1 MRRTTSQSIFGS
13 FIDQLTLSLTLAK
26 LPLVMQPKKEIQ
38 VMKFGGTSV
47 GSVEKIQ
54 NVARL
59 VQKKFESGYAVIVVV
74 SAMGKRT
81 DELVDLAYSLTDQ
94 PAEREMDV
102 LLSTGEQ
109 VSTALLSMALH
120 SLGLKAKSITG
131 WQIPIITNDS
141 FSNARIE
148 QINTQQLQENLA
160 QDFVCVVAGFQGVTN
175 DNEISTFGRGGS
187 DTSAVAIAAAISAK
201 QCEIYTDVPGVYTAD
216 PNKVGKARK
225 LAKVS
230 YDEMLEFASLGAG
243 VLHGRA
249 VEFAKKYGV
258 VLHVRS
264 TFLQEEGT
272 LVLSEEDF
280 MEKLS
285 VTGVSIKNEEARVS
299 ISEVPDRPGIA
310 AELFLSLA
318 NAEVNVD
325 MIVQSTGQNEKNTIS
340 FTVPKSLL
348 FKAEET
354 VKSTISSWG
363 SGEFTSDQNISIV
376 SAVGIGM
383 KSHAGVA
390 AAMFKALANEGINI
404 ECISTSEIKISCIVT
419 KDKGAQAMNLIHS
432 AFGLD
437 KEN

>member
-1 MRRTTSQSIFGS
+1 VRRTTGQPIFS
-13 FIDQLTLSLTLAK
+13 AFIDQLTLCLTLAK
-26 LPLVMQPKKEIQ
+26 QPLVMQPKKEIQ

-47 GSVEKIQ
+47 GSVGKIQ
-54 NVARL
+54 RVAEIIKR
-59 VQKKFESGYAVIVVV
+59 KFESGVSVIVVV

-81 DELVDLAYSLTDQ
+81 DELVDLAYSLTEL
-94 PAEREMDV
+94 PSEREMDA

-109 VSTALLSMALH
+109 VTIALLSMALH
-120 SLGLKAKSITG
+120 NIGLKAKSITG
-131 WQIPIITNDS
+131 WQIPIITNNS

-148 QINTQQLQENLA
+148 QIDTQLLEESLLE
-160 QDFVCVVAGFQGVTN
+160 DCICVIAGFQGVTTG
-175 DNEISTFGRGGS
+175 NEISTFGRGGS

-201 QCEIYTDVPGVYTAD
+201 QCEIYTDVPGVYSAD
-216 PNKVGKARK
+216 PNKVGNARK

-258 VLHVRS
+258 PLHVRS

-272 LVLSEEDF
+272 LILSEDDF

-285 VTGVSIKNEEARVS
+285 VTGVSIKNDEARVS

-310 AELFLSLA
+310 AELFLTLA

-325 MIVQSTGQNEKNTIS
+325 MIVQSTGQNNKNTIS

-348 FKAEET
+348 FKAEDT
-354 VKSTISSWG
+354 VKDTLSSWG

-390 AAMFKALANEGINI
+390 ATMFKALANEGINI
-404 ECISTSEIKISCIVT
+404 ECISTSEIKISCIVS
-419 KDKGAQAMNLIHS
+419 KEKGSEAMNLIHS
-432 AFGLD
+432 AFDLD